1 MERFRRGR
9 YFHLIL
15 LSLID
20 LQDESTEEIQETESQ
35 LSMTYVPS
43 ENQSLAQLIPEDVA
57 DQGITVE
64 IKPEVLLTKSDTNG
78 HWSNKLPFCFQIQ
91 IFVSFAIKGG
101 WTLHDNN

>member
-64 IKPEVLLTKSDTNG
+64 IKPEVLLTKLYIND
-78 HWSNKLPFCFQIQ
+78 QISSQ
-91 IFVSFAIKGG
+91 I
-101 WTLHDNN
+101 